1 MPIYEYYCQQ
11 CDREFELMRPM
22 SQCDDPAFCPTCG
35 GKGEKLIS
43 CCASKVDFYIRPPAK
58 APYRDRSKVNK
69 RA

>member
-43 CCASKVDFYIRPPAK
+43 CCASKVDF
-58 APYRDRSKVNK
+58 
-69 RA
+69 